1 MSIPDAELSELYVR
15 YAPVLHARA
24 RSILGNDAEAGDAV
38 QETFVRL
45 VRGVEAFRGES
56 SPLTWLYQV
65 NTNWCLNQLRNR
77 KGHQKKHEDR
87 RADVQPR
94 ESVEPEVDRIDD
106 ARIRALLAE
115 EDDETQRIFVHLFFD
130 EMTREET
137 AVAVGISVPTL
148 RKRLDAF
155 LRRARRGMGLAVV
168 TSAVVWL
175 CWSAFGGAP

>member
-1 MSIPDAELSELYVR
+1 MSISDAELGELYVR

-24 RSILGNDAEAGDAV
+24 RSILGNDADAGDAV

-45 VRGVEAFRGES
+45 VRGYADFRGEA

-106 ARIRALLAE
+106 DRIRALLAD
-115 EDDETQRIFVHLFFD
+115 EDEQTQRIVVHLFFD

-155 LRRARRGMGLAVV
+155 LRRARRGLGVAGVAVV
-168 TSAVVWL
+168 LLWLVWTTQ
-175 CWSAFGGAP
+175 GGAT